1 MRRSAR
7 RSHQSVLQHY
17 PQLLRNVC
25 IGARTAAQRGA
36 ARDALHAGF
45 AVMWIMLSATTF
57 EEKPAAPS
65 IFADE

>member
-1 MRRSAR
+1 VRALHCKS
-7 RSHQSVLQHY
+7 
-17 PQLLRNVC
+17 LLR
-25 IGARTAAQRGA
+25 RGA
-36 ARDALHAGF
+36 CDALHAGF